1 MGSPVDGLGVAEER
15 PRTPHTRT
23 LNNGRGKKKSEF
35 NASNTEV
42 FPELLLRQERRPRH
56 HTFTHQHS
64 HRMSTETEPTPAPEP
79 VAEPVAAAVTEEAKA
94 APKHARDAEDDAH
107 QGVLTQEEDAKSK
120 PQLQA
125 VVASP
130 EDGGEQKS
138 KDPASGASVS
148 EEQPPDANVGSQE
161 GRQLGNDARSPP
173 KFSSAAGRKLLS
185 DALAQVHTT

>member
-1 MGSPVDGLGVAEER
+1 
-15 PRTPHTRT
+15 
-23 LNNGRGKKKSEF
+23 
-35 NASNTEV
+35 
-42 FPELLLRQERRPRH
+42 
-56 HTFTHQHS
+56 
-64 HRMSTETEPTPAPEP
+64 MSTKTEPTPAPEP

-107 QGVLTQEEDAKSK
+107 QAQGVLTQEEDAKSK

-185 DALAQVHTT
+185 DTLAQVHTT